1 MMRKIKLFIAISLDG
16 YIADEKGSINWL
28 EPYNSVD
35 DDTYEMFY
43 KTVDTVVMGR
53 KTYKQ
58 VTEELS
64 PDVYPYEDSF
74 TYVVSSQDIKPR
86 NNMAL
91 ISEDVIGVLNEIK
104 QQEGKD
110 IWIVGGGMLVSA
122 LVEASIIDEYWIAA
136 APILLG
142 KGIPLFDE
150 SINSH
155 QLNLI
160 ESYTKGQLVYMK
172 YQKRA

>member
-28 EPYNSVD
+28 ESYNSVD

-104 QQEGKD
+104 
-110 IWIVGGGMLVSA
+110 
-122 LVEASIIDEYWIAA
+122 
-136 APILLG
+136 
-142 KGIPLFDE
+142 
-150 SINSH
+150 
-155 QLNLI
+155 
-160 ESYTKGQLVYMK
+160 
-172 YQKRA
+172 

>member
-1 MMRKIKLFIAISLDG
+1 MMRKIKLFIAMSLDG
-16 YIADEKGSINWL
+16 YIADEKGAIDWL

-35 DDTYEMFY
+35 DDTYDFFY

-53 KTYKQ
+53 KTYEQ

-64 PDVYPYEDSF
+64 PDVYPYEDSY
-74 TYVVSSQDIKPR
+74 TYVVSLQDLKPR
-86 NNMAL
+86 DNMTV
-91 ISEDVIGVLNEIK
+91 ISEDVVAVLNSIK
-104 QQEGKD
+104 HQEGKD
-110 IWIVGGGMLVSA
+110 LWIVGGARLVSA
-122 LVEASIIDEYWIAA
+122 LVDASIIDEYWIAV
-136 APILLG
+136 APVLLG

>member
-1 MMRKIKLFIAISLDG
+1 
-16 YIADEKGSINWL
+16 
-28 EPYNSVD
+28 
-35 DDTYEMFY
+35 
-43 KTVDTVVMGR
+43 
-53 KTYKQ
+53 
-58 VTEELS
+58 
-64 PDVYPYEDSF
+64 
-74 TYVVSSQDIKPR
+74 
-86 NNMAL
+86 
-91 ISEDVIGVLNEIK
+91 
-104 QQEGKD
+104 
-110 IWIVGGGMLVSA
+110 MLVSA

-142 KGIPLFDE
+142 KGIPLFSE